1 MLEKLD
7 KIQELLKIPN
17 VYKNPELAIAN
28 MKILNLL
35 VSLRSDIEQLNLCD
49 VSQQSELLMTVKK
62 RFDEAMNEPD
72 LTVQQSMFYDLFN
85 VINCG

>member
-17 VYKNPELAIAN
+17 VDKNPELAIAN

-35 VSLRSDIEQLNLCD
+35 VSLRSDIEQLNLCG
-49 VSQQSELLMTVKK
+49 VSNRRELLIATFKDLDLEYIQG
-62 RFDEAMNEPD
+62 FDDEEWLANKVIE
-72 LTVQQSMFYDLFN
+72 
-85 VINCG
+85 VINCC